1 MTSSQSAVPRN
12 DWRRVIAN
20 LALICG
26 GSLIYVIGM
35 NAVLV
40 PARLFTGGVTGVAI
54 LINYH
59 LPRANIGLS
68 YFLLNIPL
76 VLLGWTTISRR
87 FILYTLFGMA
97 FFSLAAGLLK
107 PPPLPLEDPLLS
119 ALLAAVICGVG
130 SGLVLRSIGSAGGLD
145 ILAIYLNKR
154 TGLRVGTVMFTVNTM
169 VILAGAFL
177 HDVAL
182 SLYSLIFLFA
192 CSQVI
197 DKVVAGFNTR
207 KQVLVVSR
215 QHEAIRELILERIGR
230 GVTLF
235 DAEGGYSREPKRV
248 LLTIT
253 TLTELPRLKEG
264 VLAIDPDAMLIINDT
279 LEVIG
284 KRLGVIKQY

>member
-1 MTSSQSAVPRN
+1 MTSQQSQVPRN
-12 DWRRVIAN
+12 DWRRVAAN

-26 GSLIYVIGM
+26 GCLLYVIGM

-40 PARLFTGGVTGVAI
+40 PARMFTGGITGVAI

-59 LPRANIGLS
+59 LPAANIGLS

-76 VLLGWTTISRR
+76 AVLGWRTISRR

-97 FFSLAAGLLK
+97 FFSLAAGLFK
-107 PPPLPLEDPLLS
+107 PPPLLLEDPILS
-119 ALLAAVICGVG
+119 ALLAAVICGAG
-130 SGLVLRSIGSAGGLD
+130 SGLILRSIGSAGGID
-145 ILAIYLNKR
+145 ILAIYLNRKV
-154 TGLRVGTVMFTVNTM
+154 GLHIGTLLFTVNTL
-169 VILAGAFL
+169 VILAGAYL

-192 CSQVI
+192 SSQVI

-207 KQVLVVSR
+207 KQVIVVSR
-215 QHEAIRELILERIGR
+215 QHEAIRQLILERIGR

-235 DAEGGYSREPKRV
+235 DAEGGYSREHKRV
-248 LLTIT
+248 LFTIT

-264 VLAIDPDAMLIINDT
+264 VLAIDPDAMVIINDT

>member
-235 DAEGGYSREPKRV
+235 EAEGGYSREPKRV

>member
-1 MTSSQSAVPRN
+1 MTSPESVVPRN
-12 DWRRVIAN
+12 DWRRVIVN

-35 NAVLV
+35 NSVMV

-59 LPRANIGLS
+59 LPMANIGLN

-107 PPPLPLEDPLLS
+107 PPPLTLEDSLLS

-145 ILAIYLNKR
+145 IMAIYLNKKI
-154 TGLRVGTVMFTVNTM
+154 GLRVGTVIFTANTM

-192 CSQVI
+192 SSQVI

-207 KQVLVVSR
+207 KQVLVISR
-215 QHEAIRELILERIGR
+215 QPEAIRRLILERIGR

-248 LLTIT
+248 ILTVT

>member
-1 MTSSQSAVPRN
+1 MTSPESVVPRN

-35 NAVLV
+35 NSVLV

-59 LPRANIGLS
+59 LPMANIGLN

-107 PPPLPLEDPLLS
+107 PPPLTLEDSLLS

-145 ILAIYLNKR
+145 IMAIYLNKR
-154 TGLRVGTVMFTVNTM
+154 IGLRVGTVIFTVNTM

-192 CSQVI
+192 SSQVI

-207 KQVLVVSR
+207 KQVLVISR
-215 QHEAIRELILERIGR
+215 QPEAIRRLILERIGR

-235 DAEGGYSREPKRV
+235 DAEGGYSGEPKRV
-248 LLTIT
+248 ILTIT